1 MTVTPKNDVVEYT
14 DTTGLKQK
22 ALGVVV
28 FPYGGGASAELLPTG
43 NSWTGGEGVVGV
55 SGTWDG
61 AASRLEFS
69 FDEITWFPASGS
81 ELTADGS
88 YGFRLPACFI
98 RLATVNGGAGTD
110 LTAVVK

>member
-28 FPYGGGASAELLPTG
+28 FPRSGESTELLPAG
-43 NSWTGGEGVVGV
+43 NSWAGGEGVVGV

-61 AASRLEFS
+61 ATSYLEFS

-98 RLATVNGGAGTD
+98 RLAIANGGAGTD
-110 LTAVVK
+110 LTAMVK